1 MQGQV
6 QPSNM
11 MLRSRVVTLLAGA
24 GAIAYAFL
32 IFVPGQQLLAR
43 QRQEIQQKRRQAA
56 QANLL
61 AQPIQQLQQELLQT
75 EDYARHWR
83 KQAPAGTHTSQAMGQ
98 VIAKAESNGVEILRL
113 QPQDEAVYHC
123 LRSLPIDLQL
133 SGSYH
138 SICGMLGDLETMR
151 GHLWIEQLNLSHVET
166 ANDQLECTLK
176 LIIFSDSV
184 EFSG

>member
-1 MQGQV
+1 MHV
-6 QPSNM
+6 QAKPSNM

-43 QRQEIQQKRRQAA
+43 HGQEMQQKKRQAA

-75 EDYARHWR
+75 EEYARHWR
-83 KQAPAGTHTSQAMGQ
+83 EQAPAGSHTSQTIGQ
-98 VIAKAESNGVEILRL
+98 VIAKAESNEVEILRL
-113 QPQDEAVYHC
+113 QPQEEVVYHC
-123 LRSLPIDLQL
+123 LRSVPIDLQL
-133 SGSYH
+133 SGSYQ
-138 SICGMLGDLETMR
+138 SIYGMLGDLETMR
-151 GHLWIEQLNLSHVET
+151 GHLWVEQFNLSHVET
-166 ANDQLECTLK
+166 AGDQLDCTLK
-176 LIIFSDSV
+176 LIIFSDAV